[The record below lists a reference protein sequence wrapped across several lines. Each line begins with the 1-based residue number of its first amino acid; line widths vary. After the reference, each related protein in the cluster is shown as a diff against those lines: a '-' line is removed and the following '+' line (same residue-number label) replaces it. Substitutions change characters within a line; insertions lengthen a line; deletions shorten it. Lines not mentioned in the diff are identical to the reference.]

1 MSEESLER
9 KISYAVLLIAIVL
22 PAWIYPVLLAQVA
35 CMALF
40 ACSLNLLF
48 GYAGLLSF
56 GHAAFFGISAYATG
70 YMIKEVGLTPEL
82 ALLVAVGLVTVVGYV
97 FGSLAIRRK
106 GIYFAM
112 ITLAL
117 SQLVYFIIVAAP
129 FSHNEDGY
137 QGVPRG
143 ELFGLI
149 SLQNNYVLY
158 YVVLIAV
165 ALTWLGVHR
174 VIHSPYG
181 EVLKAIKDNEP
192 RVISLGYNVNRY
204 KLVSFTISAV
214 VAGVAG
220 GLKTIVFGLASL
232 SDVHWQLSTDGV
244 IMMILGGIGSIIGP
258 VFGAVVIVQIQ
269 HMLAGQFDSL
279 VPVIMGVIFVSCV
292 LAFRGGIIQ
301 YIKFAIRAIS
311 RKH

>member
-1 MSEESLER
+1 MNDEFLER
-9 KISYAVLLIAIVL
+9 KITWAVLAIAIVL
-22 PAWIYPVLLAQVA
+22 PLWVYPVLLAQVA

-56 GHAAFFGISAYATG
+56 GHAAFFGISSYATG
-70 YMIKEVGLTPEL
+70 YMIKDVGLTPEL
-82 ALLVAVGLVTVVGYV
+82 ALLVAIAITLVTGYV

-158 YVVLIAV
+158 YVILIAV
-165 ALTWLGVHR
+165 ALTWWGVHR
-174 VIHSPYG
+174 VVNSPYG

-192 RVISLGYNVNRY
+192 RVTSLGYNVNRY
-204 KLVSFTISAV
+204 KLVCFTISAV

-258 VFGAVVIVQIQ
+258 VFGSVVIVQIQ

-279 VPVIMGVIFVSCV
+279 VPVIMGLIFIACV
-292 LAFRGGIIQ
+292 LAFRGGVVH
-301 YIKFAIRAIS
+301 YVKSALNMVM
-311 RKH
+311 KK